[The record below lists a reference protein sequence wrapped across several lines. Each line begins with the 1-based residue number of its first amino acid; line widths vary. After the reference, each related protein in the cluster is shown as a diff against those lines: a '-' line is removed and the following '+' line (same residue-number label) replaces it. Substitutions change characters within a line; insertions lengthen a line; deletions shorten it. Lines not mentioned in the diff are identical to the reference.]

1 MSIVGSDIRRVDGP
15 AKVTGAAQY
24 TAAIE
29 LPGMVF
35 VKVLRSIHPH
45 AKILRLDTSRAER
58 LAGVVAVVT
67 RDDLIHLV
75 NPYFGAVV
83 KDQPVLAIDKV
94 RYIGDIV
101 AAVAAEARD
110 IAEEAVDLIQVEYE
124 PLPAVFDP
132 VEAMKP
138 EAPVIHPQRNRSGA
152 LPQKHGYRFEDSG
165 NLVTTFH
172 VADGDVE
179 AGFREAD
186 EIFEDTYTSPKT
198 QHAHMEPHAA
208 TAYWEPSGKLVVYA
222 STQTPSKIREQLA
235 DLFGLPQSQVR
246 VIVPYVGGGYGA
258 KTHARLEPLVA
269 LVARKARRPAQWT
282 LTREEVFL
290 TAHNL
295 AATVRIRTGVKRDG
309 TLTARR
315 VDAIY
320 DTGAYTL
327 TGTNT
332 ARNGAEV
339 SGGPYRVPHQS
350 LTSYCVYTNTPP
362 TGPFRGFGVPQV
374 CWAYESQ
381 MDDIARRLGL
391 DPLEL
396 RLKNL
401 IQENDTFVTGDTLVS
416 VGISDCLR
424 KAAAAIDW
432 RGNEEQQAT
441 KSSKPRGKGLA
452 VMIKTTMTPSNSA
465 ASVRLNADGSATLLT
480 SSVEIGQG
488 MLTSLAQ
495 IVAQEIGL
503 APERV
508 SVTFPDTDFTP
519 FDQSTSSS
527 RTVFSMGNAASRAA
541 RQVRAQLLEI
551 GAKIFEA
558 RLEDLD
564 VNDGV
569 LYVKGSPD
577 RRLVIPE
584 VFKAHFGYPVGCLF
598 GSYDLQIS
606 GGLDP
611 RTGKG
616 KATAF
621 FFLSA
626 CAAEVEVDPD
636 TGKVNIERVVTAV
649 DVGRAINPRQCA
661 LQNEGSMIMAVGGA
675 LYEEML
681 FENGQPINSTFL
693 DYMPASM
700 EDHPREFRS
709 ILVET
714 PHPEGPMGAKGVGEA
729 AMGPVE
735 PAIGNAIANA
745 LGGIRIRDLPLKP
758 ERVLA
763 AIQKYV

>member
-1 MSIVGSDIRRVDGP
+1 
-15 AKVTGAAQY
+15 
-24 TAAIE
+24 
-29 LPGMVF
+29 
-35 VKVLRSIHPH
+35 
-45 AKILRLDTSRAER
+45 
-58 LAGVVAVVT
+58 
-67 RDDLIHLV
+67 
-75 NPYFGAVV
+75 
-83 KDQPVLAIDKV
+83 
-94 RYIGDIV
+94 
-101 AAVAAEARD
+101 
-110 IAEEAVDLIQVEYE
+110 
-124 PLPAVFDP
+124 
-132 VEAMKP
+132 
-138 EAPVIHPQRNRSGA
+138 
-152 LPQKHGYRFEDSG
+152 
-165 NLVTTFH
+165 
-172 VADGDVE
+172 
-179 AGFREAD
+179 
-186 EIFEDTYTSPKT
+186 
-198 QHAHMEPHAA
+198 
-208 TAYWEPSGKLVVYA
+208 
-222 STQTPSKIREQLA
+222 
-235 DLFGLPQSQVR
+235 
-246 VIVPYVGGGYGA
+246 
-258 KTHARLEPLVA
+258 
-269 LVARKARRPAQWT
+269 
-282 LTREEVFL
+282 
-290 TAHNL
+290 
-295 AATVRIRTGVKRDG
+295 
-309 TLTARR
+309 
-315 VDAIY
+315 
-320 DTGAYTL
+320 
-327 TGTNT
+327 
-332 ARNGAEV
+332 
-339 SGGPYRVPHQS
+339 
-350 LTSYCVYTNTPP
+350 
-362 TGPFRGFGVPQV
+362 
-374 CWAYESQ
+374 
-381 MDDIARRLGL
+381 
-391 DPLEL
+391 
-396 RLKNL
+396 
-401 IQENDTFVTGDTLVS
+401 
-416 VGISDCLR
+416 LR

>member
-1 MSIVGSDIRRVDGP
+1 
-15 AKVTGAAQY
+15 
-24 TAAIE
+24 
-29 LPGMVF
+29 
-35 VKVLRSIHPH
+35 
-45 AKILRLDTSRAER
+45 
-58 LAGVVAVVT
+58 
-67 RDDLIHLV
+67 
-75 NPYFGAVV
+75 
-83 KDQPVLAIDKV
+83 
-94 RYIGDIV
+94 
-101 AAVAAEARD
+101 
-110 IAEEAVDLIQVEYE
+110 
-124 PLPAVFDP
+124 
-132 VEAMKP
+132 
-138 EAPVIHPQRNRSGA
+138 
-152 LPQKHGYRFEDSG
+152 
-165 NLVTTFH
+165 
-172 VADGDVE
+172 
-179 AGFREAD
+179 
-186 EIFEDTYTSPKT
+186 
-198 QHAHMEPHAA
+198 
-208 TAYWEPSGKLVVYA
+208 
-222 STQTPSKIREQLA
+222 
-235 DLFGLPQSQVR
+235 
-246 VIVPYVGGGYGA
+246 
-258 KTHARLEPLVA
+258 
-269 LVARKARRPAQWT
+269 
-282 LTREEVFL
+282 
-290 TAHNL
+290 
-295 AATVRIRTGVKRDG
+295 
-309 TLTARR
+309 
-315 VDAIY
+315 
-320 DTGAYTL
+320 
-327 TGTNT
+327 
-332 ARNGAEV
+332 
-339 SGGPYRVPHQS
+339 
-350 LTSYCVYTNTPP
+350 
-362 TGPFRGFGVPQV
+362 
-374 CWAYESQ
+374 
-381 MDDIARRLGL
+381 
-391 DPLEL
+391 
-396 RLKNL
+396 
-401 IQENDTFVTGDTLVS
+401 
-416 VGISDCLR
+416 
-424 KAAAAIDW
+424 
-432 RGNEEQQAT
+432 
-441 KSSKPRGKGLA
+441 
-452 VMIKTTMTPSNSA
+452 
-465 ASVRLNADGSATLLT
+465 
-480 SSVEIGQG
+480 
-488 MLTSLAQ
+488 
-495 IVAQEIGL
+495 
-503 APERV
+503 
-508 SVTFPDTDFTP
+508 
-519 FDQSTSSS
+519 
-527 RTVFSMGNAASRAA
+527 
-541 RQVRAQLLEI
+541 LEI